1 MRQYQEEYIAN
12 TRNLIELM
20 RHKRTAGMPPEEK
33 DCRNGQ
39 QGNQTGRQGNR
50 AEQQESQTGLQ
61 GNRAGQQESQ
71 TGPQGNQTGQQGN
84 PTELQKSRAV
94 REIRERNTRIL
105 RENLI
110 PTLDDILTVSREDI
124 DSLVEFADTLMRLG
138 LDAGV
143 RYYICKALVSYA
155 RVKEERNLLIKEL
168 YMTGMALFGLKNI
181 SGDKN
186 DGQFCWKMQM
196 VFGEAAGYI
205 RIYDKIE
212 DAETRGYIHRSMGN
226 LALGLSGRDGKTAE
240 RKMEVIRRSLQVLT
254 DPVYQRKTPELPWET
269 YIYKQHQERTTLME
283 YLRSG
288 EVTARIVGEVMESA
302 QYVYDR
308 QMENAREKGMPLE
321 ARWLH
326 NYYAA
331 SYYCGVYTLPELL
344 HRLEGVYA
352 SVSFADYS
360 ANGMYGNI
368 YLPQFY
374 SVYVSKDPEMLERK
388 RPVVLMMYRRVAEYL
403 KHVPLGED
411 RDKLFFYVRGSLA
424 AYIEYP
430 GDNCFLDYVKEVTAG
445 RRPEAYAHSCRVAEM
460 ALCILE
466 EMMAEMP
473 GQLLGI
479 RGIRYVRELE
489 ERREELK
496 SFLHDCCVLRNV
508 GKLEMLE
515 LYEVSGRSWFA
526 EEEELHRTHPL
537 LGRNILSRC
546 DSTKDLAPVVLGH
559 HRWYDGQGGFP
570 EEYHREEEQDAVL
583 TDIVSVADFMGN
595 GFGREGDGQ
604 AEENGLEE
612 TNSEEIGLDE
622 LLRHLQS
629 FSGTRFSPY
638 VVEAAERCFFKAACP
653 EG

>member
-12 TRNLIELM
+12 TQNLIEM
-20 RHKRTAGMPPEEK
+20 VHHRESAASSPGGADSGREWKESAVPSPGGTENGRKREETAAPSPEEA
-33 DCRNGQ
+33 DSGQRQRN
-39 QGNQTGRQGNR
+39 RR
-50 AEQQESQTGLQ
+50 
-61 GNRAGQQESQ
+61 
-71 TGPQGNQTGQQGN
+71 
-84 PTELQKSRAV
+84 V
-94 REIRERNTRIL
+94 WEIRERNTRIL

-110 PTLDDILTVSREDI
+110 PALDDILTVSREEI
-124 DSLVEFADTLMRLG
+124 DSLVEFSDTLMQLG

-143 RYYICKALVSYA
+143 RYYICRALVSYA
-155 RVKEERNLLIKEL
+155 RVKEERDLLIKEL

-181 SGDKN
+181 SGDRDN
-186 DGQFCWKMQM
+186 GQFGWKMQM

-205 RIYDKIE
+205 RFYDKIE
-212 DAETRGYIHRSMGN
+212 DAQIRGYIHRSMGN
-226 LALGLSGRDGKTAE
+226 LALGLTGSDARTAE

-308 QMENAREKGMPLE
+308 QAENAREKGVPLE

-344 HRLEGVYA
+344 HELEGVYA
-352 SVSFADYS
+352 AVSFADYS

-374 SVYVSKDPEMLERK
+374 SVYAAKDPEMLDRK

-403 KHVPLGED
+403 KRVPLGED

-445 RRPEAYAHSCRVAEM
+445 RRQEAYAHSCRVAET
-460 ALCILE
+460 ALRILE
-466 EMMAEMP
+466 EMMVKMP
-473 GQLLGI
+473 EQLLGI
-479 RGIRYVRELE
+479 RGVQTVRELAR
-489 ERREELK
+489 RREEIRN
-496 SFLHDCCVLRNV
+496 FLYDCCILRNV

-515 LYEVSGRSWFA
+515 LYEVTGRNWFA
-526 EEEELHRTHPL
+526 EEEEMHRAHPL
-537 LGRNILSRC
+537 LGSKILSRC
-546 DSTKDLAPVVLGH
+546 QSTKDLAPVVLGH
-559 HRWYDGQGGFP
+559 HRWYDGQGGYP
-570 EEYHREEEQDAVL
+570 EEYHREEQQDAVL
-583 TDIVSVADFMGN
+583 TDIVSVADFLEK
-595 GFGREGDGQ
+595 GRGRDGYG
-604 AEENGLEE
+604 EEACPE
-612 TNSEEIGLDE
+612 E
-622 LLRHLQS
+622 LLRQLQS
-629 FSGTRFSPY
+629 LSGTRFSPY
-638 VVEAAERCFFKAACP
+638 VAESISHF
-653 EG
+653 

>member
-1 MRQYQEEYIAN
+1 MSGPVVWEVGMQQYQEEYIAN
-12 TRNLIELM
+12 TKKLIELM
-20 RHKRTAGMPPEEK
+20 RHKVSAGLPPEQS

-39 QGNQTGRQGNR
+39 GNRAQQQEDQAESQGNQVQQQGDQAQRQGNQAVR
-50 AEQQESQTGLQ
+50 QK
-61 GNRAGQQESQ
+61 NR
-71 TGPQGNQTGQQGN
+71 T
-84 PTELQKSRAV
+84 V
-94 REIRERNTRIL
+94 REIRERNTTIL

-143 RYYICKALVSYA
+143 RYYICKSLVSFA

-168 YMTGMALFGLKNI
+168 YMTGMALFGLRNI
-181 SGDKN
+181 SGGRD

-196 VFGEAAGYI
+196 TFGEAAGYI

-212 DAETRGYIHRSMGN
+212 DVETRGYIHRSMGN
-226 LALGLSGRDGKTAE
+226 LALGLTGCDSKTAE
-240 RKMEVIRRSLQVLT
+240 RKREVIRRSLQVLT
-254 DPVYQRKTPELPWET
+254 DPAYHQKTPELPWET
-269 YIYKQHQERTTLME
+269 YLYKQHQERTTLME

-288 EVTARIVGEVMESA
+288 EVTAKIVSEVMESA

-308 QMENAREKGMPLE
+308 QMENARKKGMPLE

-344 HRLEGVYA
+344 HKLEGIYA
-352 SVSFADYS
+352 SLSFADYS

-374 SVYVSKDPEMLERK
+374 SVYVAKDAEMLERK

-403 KHVPLGED
+403 KRVPLGED
-411 RDKLFFYVRGSLA
+411 RDKLFFYVRGSLE

-430 GDNCFLDYVKEVTAG
+430 GENCFLDYVKEVTAG
-445 RRPEAYAHSCRVAEM
+445 RRPEAYAHSCRVAET
-460 ALCILE
+460 ALRILE

-479 RGIRYVRELE
+479 RGIRNARELV
-489 ERREELK
+489 ERREEIK
-496 SFLHDCCVLRNV
+496 SFLHDCCILRNV

-515 LYEVSGRSWFA
+515 LYEVSSRSWLA
-526 EEEELHRTHPL
+526 EEEEMHRTHPL
-537 LGRNILSRC
+537 LGRKILLRC
-546 DSTKDLAPVVLGH
+546 DSTKDLVPVVLGH

-583 TDIVSVADFMGN
+583 TDIVSVASFMEKSLN
-595 GFGREGDGQ
+595 RNEDGQ
-604 AEENGLEE
+604 GGE
-612 TNSEEIGLDE
+612 TCPGE
-622 LLRHLQS
+622 LLRQMQS
-629 FSGTRFSPY
+629 LSGTRFSPY
-638 VVEAAERCFFKAACP
+638 VVEAAEKVLMP
-653 EG
+653 